1 MLLIKMLMLNL
12 RCLKSCPIRSSASS
26 CNAMG
31 SRPCTSGPW
40 SPRFKRCV
48 QDSRNLLVSLTSRFR
63 GVSKMPVIRPRLC
76 LAFTALMAS
85 TTASGAD
92 EASHTC
98 INNGTLVRLAIVRE
112 VPGQDLPCT
121 VERIEHP
128 LGLYNMKWQVLW
140 RAENN
145 ASICAIK
152 LLELVE
158 RRKSESWKCMST
170 EAWRR
175 RE

>member
-1 MLLIKMLMLNL
+1 MLMLNL

-31 SRPCTSGPW
+31 SRPWTSGSW

-63 GVSKMPVIRPRLC
+63 GMSKMPAIGLRLC
-76 LAFTALMAS
+76 LAIMALMAS
-85 TTASGAD
+85 TTVSGAD

-98 INNGTLVRLAIVRE
+98 INNGTLVRLAVSRE
-112 VPGQDLPCT
+112 VQGQNLPCT
-121 VERIEHP
+121 VERLEHP
-128 LGLYNMKWQVLW
+128 LGLYHLKWRILW
-140 RAENN
+140 RAENQ
-145 ASICAIK
+145 ASFCFDK
-152 LLELVE
+152 LLENVDNL
-158 RRKSESWKCMST
+158 RAAGWKCMST
-170 EAWRR
+170 KAWQG